1 MIFKY
6 PVLKG
11 AVFLLF
17 KKYRIFLQKSV
28 FFMQKMYYN
37 IFCIIC
43 AIMRCFLMILY
54 NILHGNA
61 TEIINKLIYFPQH
74 EYNMPDL

>member
-43 AIMRCFLMILY
+43 AIMRCFLISY
-54 NILHGNA
+54 D
-61 TEIINKLIYFPQH
+61 IIQYFAWKCNGDNKKINLFSAA
-74 EYNMPDL
+74 